1 MLQYDSTPTRV
12 QRVRARAY
20 CVMIAVAALA
30 MAAVFLLPRILTLLP

>member
-12 QRVRARAY
+12 QRLRARAY

-30 MAAVFLLPRILTLLP
+30 MAAVFLLPRLMPFLP